1 TVNLVGSGHVVG
13 ATNSS
18 LTIVGST
25 VADAGSYQVT
35 VTDLYGSATSAAA
48 TLTVVLPPNISAI
61 SNQKMFPFGAART
74 IAFSVNDPQNSA
86 TTVTVQSLNTSLLAN
101 TNLVLGGSGSNRTL
115 TITPG
120 VTSGTAT
127 VRVTAQN
134 SYGAATQMTFTVTFA
149 SFSLVPAGLPDL
161 QFGIVKWG
169 DYDNDGRL
177 DLFLSGWDTNFMPHT
192 YLFHN
197 DGNGAFSSVA
207 AAFTDIVY
215 SSAEWVDFDNDGY
228 LDIVLAGYNPVTG
241 LNPVRV
247 FRNLRNGQFAL
258 AATVCDAQSGAVA
271 CGDYD
276 NDGKPDI
283 AVTGSDPRAFV
294 FRNMGNWSFVQKQQ
308 LVGGSSGSVSWVDV
322 NGDGYLDLFVAG
334 VVSNYVYEAHLY
346 RNTGNGN
353 FTEIR
358 PLPMPGA
365 ERLVA
370 AWGDYDGDGLPD
382 LLYSGFS
389 TNTSQYFSALY
400 RNNNGTLQDSGA
412 KLPQLLDSLGAW
424 GDFDNDGKLD
434 FFLAGNESDRFA
446 GLFRNRGSNSF
457 VNIGGALVPCDAGQ
471 AAFADYDNDGALD
484 LIYCGETPEQA
495 TTAQTRLLHN
505 DGALP
510 NTPPTA
516 PSGLSAVTSSATV
529 VLSWN
534 AATDAEQTAALNYNV
549 RIGTTPGAAD
559 VLSPMSDLG
568 SGWRRVA
575 QTGNAGYRL
584 SKTLM
589 NLGTGTYYWSVQA
602 IDNAFAGSQFSAEQ
616 SFQINATPIIVTP
629 PQSKMVLLNNSWS
642 MSVTVMGATPL
653 SYQWYRNG
661 AKIFDDGLV
670 SGTTSSNLT
679 CSISLQSQAGNYSV
693 VASNSFGTATSTAAT
708 LTIMTPL
715 SISGPPNA
723 LAAVGSNAVFAAVIG
738 GSQPSTNKWLFNGSV
753 VVTNK
758 HYSIFEIATN
768 TGILS
773 VLTLSNVQPSDV
785 GGYSLMASNVLQS
798 ATSSVAS
805 LTVGFPPSITT
816 QPQSQTVVT
825 NGSVSFTVASDG
837 DAPIIYQWYHNG
849 TIVVDDAQTS
859 GSQLATLSIS
869 NLSINNQGSY
879 TVVCSNAFGNA
890 GSTAAL
896 LTVLQAPSISDPQT
910 LAVGVGSNATF
921 SVLISGAVPETN
933 QWYFNGT
940 PLSNSSHITISEQP
954 VAAGTNQ
961 STLTIASIQDS
972 DAGSYWVVAS
982 NMVGATTSS
991 VGTLTIGYAPTITN
1005 QPTSQTVTNGIP
1017 FTLTVG
1023 ATGSDPLSYQ
1033 WYLGISSLGD
1043 GTRYTGTRTSSL
1055 TDTNPTSSDAGS
1067 YSVVVTNAFGS
1078 VTSSN
1083 AVVTVLIR
1091 PTVTAQPLG
1100 RSVPL
1105 GLATLFAASVTATT
1119 PLSYQWQ
1126 LNGADIADATNSTY
1140 KIASVSTND
1149 LGAYTLIVSNM
1160 AGVAVS
1166 SNALLTVGP
1175 VVGFGN
1181 NSYNQCIP
1189 PPGLS
1194 NVVAVTGVYCG
1205 FALTANGSLVK
1216 WGSST
1221 SSPAIPIDFTNIV
1234 AFAANLNPPAFQGDR
1249 GLALRADGTVSGY
1262 AGTVP
1267 TTWTN
1272 ITSVA

>member
-1 TVNLVGSGHVVG
+1 
-13 ATNSS
+13 
-18 LTIVGST
+18 
-25 VADAGSYQVT
+25 
-35 VTDLYGSATSAAA
+35 
-48 TLTVVLPPNISAI
+48 
-61 SNQKMFPFGAART
+61 
-74 IAFSVNDPQNSA
+74 
-86 TTVTVQSLNTSLLAN
+86 
-101 TNLVLGGSGSNRTL
+101 
-115 TITPG
+115 
-120 VTSGTAT
+120 
-127 VRVTAQN
+127 
-134 SYGAATQMTFTVTFA
+134 
-149 SFSLVPAGLPDL
+149 
-161 QFGIVKWG
+161 
-169 DYDNDGRL
+169 
-177 DLFLSGWDTNFMPHT
+177 
-192 YLFHN
+192 
-197 DGNGAFSSVA
+197 
-207 AAFTDIVY
+207 
-215 SSAEWVDFDNDGY
+215 
-228 LDIVLAGYNPVTG
+228 
-241 LNPVRV
+241 
-247 FRNLRNGQFAL
+247 
-258 AATVCDAQSGAVA
+258 
-271 CGDYD
+271 
-276 NDGKPDI
+276 
-283 AVTGSDPRAFV
+283 
-294 FRNMGNWSFVQKQQ
+294 
-308 LVGGSSGSVSWVDV
+308 
-322 NGDGYLDLFVAG
+322 
-334 VVSNYVYEAHLY
+334 
-346 RNTGNGN
+346 
-353 FTEIR
+353 
-358 PLPMPGA
+358 
-365 ERLVA
+365 
-370 AWGDYDGDGLPD
+370 
-382 LLYSGFS
+382 
-389 TNTSQYFSALY
+389 
-400 RNNNGTLQDSGA
+400 
-412 KLPQLLDSLGAW
+412 
-424 GDFDNDGKLD
+424 
-434 FFLAGNESDRFA
+434 
-446 GLFRNRGSNSF
+446 
-457 VNIGGALVPCDAGQ
+457 
-471 AAFADYDNDGALD
+471 
-484 LIYCGETPEQA
+484 
-495 TTAQTRLLHN
+495 
-505 DGALP
+505 
-510 NTPPTA
+510 
-516 PSGLSAVTSSATV
+516 
-529 VLSWN
+529 
-534 AATDAEQTAALNYNV
+534 
-549 RIGTTPGAAD
+549 
-559 VLSPMSDLG
+559 
-568 SGWRRVA
+568 
-575 QTGNAGYRL
+575 
-584 SKTLM
+584 
-589 NLGTGTYYWSVQA
+589 
-602 IDNAFAGSQFSAEQ
+602 
-616 SFQINATPIIVTP
+616 PIIVTP

-1272 ITSVA
+1272 ITSVACGPNGLYALRSDGTVMTTDQSMPTNLNGVVAISPSATHGAALRNDGTVITWRSTAGAATNVPPGLSNVVAISSGYGICLAVRSNGTVAAWGTTGSTNLPAGLTNVIAVSASQSSGGTSGTTVCTAVRADGSIALWGSPVFTPTNVVAVTSISNAVTVSAGYYNGLAIINDGTPQFLILPVGGTAYSGRDFVLKAQAVGAPVITYQWLHDGNVVTDATNATLTLTNIQLTDAGNYQVVVTNALGSATSLAAPLKVINSAPWFVQQPASRTVYVGSSVNMGAGLVVNGSGPMTFKWTFSRNGIVQTNIVTTNSDLVLNPVRVSDMGTYSVVVTNAFGVLATGSAYNLTVQQVVSWGYSSYGKTNIPPTLTNAIAVVAGNYYNSIALLDNGLAQPWGFNGTKILGAFTNLVEVGVGDGYYYFYGLRKDGTPTVMSSITSVPTGLTNALAHMSNIIQIEADDLGSAYLHPDGTVT